1 MSLCRRRL
9 AIVVLLPQMAI
20 GPILKGFDILRCHH
34 CLVAK
39 ERQATR
45 AQSVSENSMPLPSVL
60 LGSTRE
66 LLRGSPTPAC
76 RLHSPIGNLT
86 AVGLPNAVIA

>member
-20 GPILKGFDILRCHH
+20 GPILKGFYILRCHH

-45 AQSVSENSMPLPSVL
+45 AQSVSKK
-60 LGSTRE
+60 
-66 LLRGSPTPAC
+66 
-76 RLHSPIGNLT
+76 LHAI
-86 AVGLPNAVIA
+86 AVGIIRLNA